1 MWILCCRA
9 ALQMSPL
16 ARNTLQTRPSEN
28 RCACE
33 VNMYPLKPFFRHSIH
48 LPNLWE
54 VPMIRLLLSLAIAVV
69 LATSYRA
76 SPRAASPGPGVGNIP
91 QGTQTEDSFGNSFA
105 VNHVTHVIATTQP
118 VSCYTP
124 EVPFTVSDGPVDWY
138 TGETPCNGAAT
149 TGEDLGP
156 YATQQGS
163 NGGFPAT
170 APVLVNNH
178 SESDIQVDPTNP
190 RHLLGSTKWFASAEG
205 YNHLL
210 GFYESW
216 DGGKTWPV
224 QGHIPGYEGF
234 SDDTDPIGAF
244 DGYGN
249 YYSLILPYQLA
260 YANAT
265 GSKLYQKSK
274 LPNPAMPSEAVSVSV
289 RPADANTDPKDWI
302 VTRTNAAGVTGPDFV
317 LMDDN
322 QGQEPDKQWIVI
334 DTNPYSPHYNTIY
347 AMFVTF
353 SFAGKVSK
361 AYVSTATA
369 LPGGHH
375 TDWTP
380 LQRLPSENASA
391 SDTYLLPHVDPNGVV
406 WTSITNFPSR
416 QSRTTYSLGVDYSTD
431 GGITWQGPLPVPGAQ
446 NVTIPPEAYP
456 NTTFTDGI
464 TDTFTV
470 GTATVNGRH
479 PIYTSWEDYAS
490 GVDTIMLWG
499 PFDGGQSWTPPARAN
514 DNLTRADEFQPNLA
528 AAANGTVSVNFY
540 DRRLLCPAAGS
551 AEAAGAGL
559 ALDTINPRVG
569 GTQPP
574 PYGASNY
581 CVNTSVQFYR
591 ANLLPLG
598 NNIRLSAHTWDPQL
612 NAPWRFG
619 SSLFTGKDTF
629 IGDYFGND
637 FAGTTNLSTSVSAF
651 DDGTNPQ
658 HYQQH
663 VIASVGIP

>member
-1 MWILCCRA
+1 MRRV
-9 ALQMSPL
+9 QL
-16 ARNTLQTRPSEN
+16 ASL
-28 RCACE
+28 
-33 VNMYPLKPFFRHSIH
+33 L
-48 LPNLWE
+48 
-54 VPMIRLLLSLAIAVV
+54 VPVVLAIASGPAPAAA
-69 LATSYRA
+69 ATA
-76 SPRAASPGPGVGNIP
+76 GAGN
-91 QGTQTEDSFGNSFA
+91 GLRTQTDWAYAGSFA
-105 VNHVTHVIATTQP
+105 KNGVTNVFATTQQT
-118 VSCYTP
+118 SCYRP
-124 EVPFTVSDGPVDWY
+124 EVPFFTVGEARGY
-138 TGETPCNGAAT
+138 TGMTACPGAT
-149 TGEDLGP
+149 TTEDIGTTAYPNQAGSVAGYPALGP
-156 YATQQGS
+156 M
-163 NGGFPAT
+163 
-170 APVLVNNH
+170 LVNDH
-178 SESDIQVDPTNP
+178 SESDLRVDPKNP
-190 RHLLGSTKWFASAEG
+190 SHIIASSKWFASAEG
-205 YNHLL
+205 YNHVL

-216 DGGKTWPV
+216 DGGTSWPV

-234 SDDTDPIGAF
+234 TDNTDPVGAF

-249 YYSLILPYQLA
+249 YYSLILPYQFA
-260 YANAT
+260 YAGGATGT

-274 LPNPAMPSEAVSVSV
+274 LPNAAMPAEAVTVAV
-289 RPADANTDPKDWI
+289 RPAGAKLATDWI
-302 VTRTNAAGVTGPDFV
+302 TSHNGSPDFV
-317 LMDDN
+317 LIDDN
-322 QGQEPDKQWIVI
+322 QGQEPDKQWIAI
-334 DTNPYSPHYNTIY
+334 DNNPNSPNYNTIY

-353 SFAGKVSK
+353 SFAGKMSH
-361 AYVSTATA
+361 AYVSTAKA

-375 TDWTP
+375 TDWTAP
-380 LQRLPSENASA
+380 QRLPSENASA

-416 QSRTTYSLGVDYSTD
+416 QSRSTYSLGVDYSTD

-470 GTATVNGRH
+470 GTAKVNGRY
-479 PIYTSWEDYAS
+479 PIYISWEDYAS
-490 GVDTIMLWG
+490 GFDNIMLSG
-499 PFDGGQSWTPPARAN
+499 SFDGGLSWTPPVRVN
-514 DNLTRADEFQPNLA
+514 DNASPVDEFQPNLA

>member
-1 MWILCCRA
+1 MGKR
-9 ALQMSPL
+9 
-16 ARNTLQTRPSEN
+16 R
-28 RCACE
+28 
-33 VNMYPLKPFFRHSIH
+33 F
-48 LPNLWE
+48 
-54 VPMIRLLLSLAIAVV
+54 IAVAMPGFMAAAFAV
-69 LATSYRA
+69 LPLQAGA
-76 SPRAASPGPGVGNIP
+76 GAGVGNLP
-91 QGTQTEDSFGNSFA
+91 QGAQSDTVYAASFA
-105 VNHVTHVIATTQP
+105 KAKVTNVTATTQA
-118 VSCYTP
+118 VSCYRP
-124 EVPFTVSDGPVDWY
+124 EVPFFTIGEARGY
-138 TGETPCNGAAT
+138 TGMTACAGRAN
-149 TGEDLGP
+149 TGENTGSAAENP
-156 YATQQGS
+156 ATQGVYPNQVGS
-163 NGGFPAT
+163 VAGYPA
-170 APVLVNNH
+170 PGPMLVNDH
-178 SESDIQVDPTNP
+178 SESDLRVDPTDPN
-190 RHLLGSTKWFASAEG
+190 HIIGSSKWFASAEG
-205 YNHLL
+205 YNHVL
-210 GFYESW
+210 GFYESR

-234 SDDTDPIGAF
+234 TDDTDPVGAF

-249 YYSLILPYQLA
+249 YYSLILPYQFA
-260 YANAT
+260 YIGGT
-265 GSKLYQKSK
+265 TGGGSKLFQKSN
-274 LPNPAMPSEAVSVSV
+274 LPNAAMPAEAVTIAV
-289 RPADANTDPKDWI
+289 RPAGATTASDWI
-302 VTRTNAAGVTGPDFV
+302 TKRKTDSGVSFPQDLDFV
-317 LMDDN
+317 LVDDN
-322 QGQEPDKQWIVI
+322 QGQEPDKQWIAI
-334 DTNPYSPHYNTIY
+334 DNNPKSPNYNTIY

-353 SFAGKVSK
+353 SFAGKMSH
-361 AYVSTATA
+361 AYVSTAKA

-375 TDWTP
+375 TDWTAP
-380 LQRLPSENASA
+380 QRLPSENASA

-470 GTATVNGRH
+470 GTAKVNGRY
-479 PIYTSWEDYAS
+479 PIYIAWEDYAS
-490 GVDTIMLWG
+490 GFDNIMLSG
-499 PFDGGQSWTPPARAN
+499 SFDGGLSWTPPVRVN
-514 DNLTRADEFQPNLA
+514 DNASPVDEFQPNLA

-637 FAGTTNLSTSVSAF
+637 FAGTTNLSTSVSTF

-658 HYQQH
+658 HYQQQ